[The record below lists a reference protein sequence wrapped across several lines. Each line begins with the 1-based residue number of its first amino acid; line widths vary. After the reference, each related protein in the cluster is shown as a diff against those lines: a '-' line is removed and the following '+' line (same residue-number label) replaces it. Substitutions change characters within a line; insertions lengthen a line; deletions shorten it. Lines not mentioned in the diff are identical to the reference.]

1 MPNKSGKKWNGNFDR
16 KMMEPSA
23 QTNPNKYSLAKAMA
37 VDKVSDYSSL
47 LSSDSFRYLI
57 EQLPTSSEAL
67 SRVRKIL
74 HHVTGNK
81 LSVCESEDQ
90 LPLPFPV
97 CEEVRITS
105 PIDLRRVRRAV
116 QTVTDRLHFS
126 EERAYDLIAAVSEGA
141 MNAIVHASAG
151 SATICVHPDG
161 DEIQVWIR
169 DNGNGIA
176 VTHLHRA
183 TLECG
188 FTTSD
193 SLGCGFFIILN
204 TIDS

>member
-1 MPNKSGKKWNGNFDR
+1 
-16 KMMEPSA
+16 
-23 QTNPNKYSLAKAMA
+23 
-37 VDKVSDYSSL
+37 
-47 LSSDSFRYLI
+47 
-57 EQLPTSSEAL
+57 
-67 SRVRKIL
+67 
-74 HHVTGNK
+74 
-81 LSVCESEDQ
+81 
-90 LPLPFPV
+90 
-97 CEEVRITS
+97 
-105 PIDLRRVRRAV
+105 
-116 QTVTDRLHFS
+116 
-126 EERAYDLIAAVSEGA
+126 
-141 MNAIVHASAG
+141 HASAG

-204 TIDS
+204 TIDSLSLLTNTSGTTIVLSQKIGQETSNPKRGSSSNL